1 MRYIYPA
8 IFEPAEEGGYV
19 VIFPDFDGCATEGDD
34 LEDAVSMGAEALELA
49 IESEIEQGHVLPRP
63 SERLEKELSAISAA
77 PSRVIYVSVDVH
89 VDSLMV
95 KTAEA
100 AEMLGV
106 SASRV
111 RQMVAKGQLHG
122 EKRGRDSYV
131 YVWSI
136 RKRLAD
142 SPAPGRPR
150 HTSAMQA

>member
-8 IFEPAEEGGYV
+8 IFDPAEEGGYV
-19 VIFPDFDGCATEGDD
+19 VIIPDFDGCATEGDD

-63 SERLEKELSAISAA
+63 SERLEKGLSAVSAA
-77 PSRVIYVSVDVH
+77 SRVIYVSVDVH

-95 KTAEA
+95 KTSEA

-111 RQMVAKGQLHG
+111 RQMIAKEQLSG
-122 EKRGRDSYV
+122 EKRGRDNYV

-142 SPAPGRPR
+142 GPTPGRPR
-150 HTSAMQA
+150 HASVMQA